1 MKQYSLLETKAGKAV
16 FGIFLFVMLL
26 LARDTLITSC
36 VLGFTKS
43 QFLMLGLMCLMG
55 VAFLALNR
63 HCLKE
68 ILTDRRMLLILASSV
83 ILLLPMLMKRDWQ
96 MMYFSVLICLFF
108 AVFLSYFASCAET
121 AKYYLAALTVLC
133 VHSLVTMY
141 LLKEPA
147 IEKVWDVPVLY
158 NSAGE
163 EFFDFGLSFVV
174 TSPYWRRNFGLFR
187 EPGVYQF
194 FLLLGLY
201 LNNYEVIWK
210 KQWALWLVNSILAVT
225 MLSTFAVGGFIEMGL
240 FAVFLYFDKKWY
252 RGKSGKILGL
262 AAVAVIIAAC
272 IGLTVIFQGQAFGN
286 TIFYEIYDMF
296 LRLTTKSNSLVDR
309 FSAILV
315 NVELFLNNPLFGDTV
330 ANVLHGTTHNTS
342 STLILFAM
350 FGIAGGALNVAAWF
364 ALAWKKERCIFG
376 NLVLLLILFMS
387 FNTQNLVADVF
398 FWLFPYM
405 ALTERGLP
413 LLEKRKRK

>member
-1 MKQYSLLETKAGKAV
+1 MKQYSLLETKAGKLT
-16 FGIFLFVMLL
+16 FGIFLFAMLL

-43 QFLMLGLMCLMG
+43 QFLMLGLIALFG
-55 VAFLALNR
+55 LGFLIRNR
-63 HCLKE
+63 AE
-68 ILTDRRMLLILASSV
+68 ILNILKDRRMLLVAASAV
-83 ILLLPMLMKRDWQ
+83 ILLVPMVLKRDWQ

-108 AVFLSYFASCAET
+108 AVFLSYFTNCRET
-121 AKYYLAALTVLC
+121 AVWYLISLTVLC
-133 VHSLVTMY
+133 VHSLITMY
-141 LLKEPA
+141 LLKPMA
-147 IEKVWDVPVLY
+147 VAGSIHVPVFQ
-158 NSAGE
+158 NSAGA

-174 TSPYWRRNFGLFR
+174 TDPFWRRNFGVFR

-194 FLLLGLY
+194 FILLGLY
-201 LNNYEVIWK
+201 LNNYEADWK
-210 KQWALWLVNSILAVT
+210 HAWILWTVNIILAVT

-240 FAVFLYFDKKWY
+240 LAMFVYFDKKWY
-252 RGKSGKILGL
+252 RTRSGKWLGL
-262 AAVAVIIAAC
+262 GAVAAAAAAIA
-272 IGLTVIFQGQAFGN
+272 GLVWIFRGQSFGD

-309 FSAILV
+309 LSAIFDNLA
-315 NVELFLNNPLFGDTV
+315 LFLRSPLVGDSV
-330 ANVLHGTTHNTS
+330 ANVLHGTAHNTS

-350 FGIAGGALNVAAWF
+350 FGAAGGLLNVAAWI
-364 ALAWKKERCIFG
+364 ALAWKRERCLLG

-387 FNTQNLVADVF
+387 FNTQNLVADIF

-413 LLEKRKRK
+413 LLKKKK